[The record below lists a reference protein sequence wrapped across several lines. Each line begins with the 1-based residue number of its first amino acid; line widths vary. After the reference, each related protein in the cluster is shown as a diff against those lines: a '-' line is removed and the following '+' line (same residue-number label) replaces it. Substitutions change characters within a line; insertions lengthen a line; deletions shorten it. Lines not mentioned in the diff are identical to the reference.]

1 MANFTVV
8 ISDAETRKSYQ
19 TQVEQDKGIS
29 LIGKKIGDEITGDL
43 LGLSGYA
50 LKITGGS
57 DKDGFPMH
65 PSVQGQGRKR
75 ALLTEP
81 PGFHPTF
88 QGERRR
94 KTVRGNTLSQDI
106 AQINV
111 KVIKKGEKSLDD
123 IFGKKE
129 APKVEEQPKPE
140 PKKEEKIKEQ
150 PAETKVE
157 EKLEKPKVETG
168 GEGSTEKK

>member
-1 MANFTVV
+1 MANFTIV
-8 ISDAETRKSYQ
+8 ISDPDVRRSYQ
-19 TQVEQDKGIS
+19 TQIDQEKGTA
-29 LIGKKIGDEITGDL
+29 LIGKKINDELTGDL
-43 LGLSGYA
+43 FGISGYT

-111 KVIKKGEKSLDD
+111 KVTKKGEKSLED

-129 APKVEEQPKPE
+129 AHKAEEQPPGPKVEER
-140 PKKEEKIKEQ
+140 
-150 PAETKVE
+150 
-157 EKLEKPKVETG
+157 LEKPKAETG
-168 GEGSTEKK
+168 GEGSTEK